1 MLTIKIHTSYRNVVA
16 LADLDLVGKKFE
28 QDKRQLDIR
37 ENFYKDKEISQ
48 EEAIQL
54 LQSQA
59 DQDATFNIVGPKAI
73 ETAKQA
79 GVISEANTATVDN
92 IPFAL
97 KLA

>member
-54 LQSQA
+54 LQQQA
-59 DQDATFNIVGPKAI
+59 DQDSTFNIVGPKAI

-79 GVISEANTATVDN
+79 GVISEANTCTVDN